1 MVTLQTNSGETP
13 GFFQEE
19 GAKRQQAGDLFDA
32 DATRVLNREAP
43 FRLLKESALV
53 VPHGY

>member
-19 GAKRQQAGDLFDA
+19 GARRQQAGDLFDA